1 MGYNLNVRSWNGLFA
16 PKGTPAAVMHRLT
29 DALASAMSDPQ
40 LRKQMEAVGV
50 DLPAPDQVTPANL
63 SSLIQRGLTIE
74 VPALK
79 ARGEYL
85 D

>member
-1 MGYNLNVRSWNGLFA
+1 
-16 PKGTPAAVMHRLT
+16 MHRLT
-29 DALASAMSDPQ
+29 DALASAMSDLQ

-63 SSLIQRGLTIE
+63 SSLIERGLTIE